1 MNLADLDMLFLPGTH
16 LFEILTEPSKF
27 KDLRRQ
33 ISIRITVT
41 VAHTR
46 FKPANAER
54 MLKPSAIYQ
63 HTRPLQYMSN
73 GAWKS
78 HLLQLVYTIRG
89 RATTSPTDAQC
100 NSQGCFDPLMLP
112 FWSKLHILHTV
123 TL

>member
-1 MNLADLDMLFLPGTH
+1 MNLADLDVLFLPGTH

-78 HLLQLVYTIRG
+78 HLLQLVYTNQREG
-89 RATTSPTDAQC
+89 YDKP
-100 NSQGCFDPLMLP
+100 N
-112 FWSKLHILHTV
+112 
-123 TL
+123 